1 MSSKFEQ
8 SVTRSQKLLHLKKA
22 NKGSCEIMD
31 NQSKVSLIT
40 RTRRNHGLEHAT
52 INVLS
57 ERFPGLRLA
66 GYSTPYGFSI
76 VGPVSREALT
86 DAIDEALQRVS
97 AGRRG
102 LVIHERCGTN
112 FVAGGLLAGLAAW
125 LGMQGSR
132 RNARSQ
138 LERLPLVIL
147 LSTLALLYS
156 PAVGTWLQR
165 NVTTTSQLIGVEVER
180 ITYGRFGKYPRF
192 TVYTRNN

>member
-1 MSSKFEQ
+1 MIN
-8 SVTRSQKLLHLKKA
+8 TGI
-22 NKGSCEIMD
+22 NMNTPG
-31 NQSKVSLIT
+31 KVSLID

-66 GYSTPYGFSI
+66 GYSTPFGFSI
-76 VGPVSREALT
+76 AGPVSREALSS
-86 DAIDEALQRVS
+86 AIEEAKQRVS

-112 FVAGGLLAGLAAW
+112 YVAGGILAGLAAW
-125 LGMQGSR
+125 LSMLGTK

-147 LSTLALLYS
+147 FSTLGFMYS
-156 PAVGTWLQR
+156 PRLGMWLQR
-165 NVTTTSQLIGVEVER
+165 NVTTSSSLSGLEVVG
-180 ITYGRFGKYPRF
+180 ITHGRLGNAPLF
-192 TVYTRNN
+192 TVHTRNQ